1 MNVGILDARHSSKK
15 TVSVF
20 IPVFRES
27 KLLKP
32 LLEKL
37 IKDPYPCK
45 EIICIID
52 EPTQKSLE
60 TVETFKSKVKFI
72 VNGHRKG
79 KVNALN
85 EAYRFSTGEVLLFLD
100 GDCKLPDGSQS
111 FLEKVVDEIEKVE
124 ILDIKKKAL
133 RNSLMAKLTYY
144 DYFCH
149 SIGNYIFS
157 KTIGRCIAFNG
168 AAFAI
173 KRYAFDILGGFRRVL
188 SEDSDLAIRSFLKG
202 FKFKLS
208 KDIEVYTQVPPSLK
222 EWYTQRRRWGIG
234 AALWIRE
241 YYKTLAEI
249 VVKHPK
255 TLFSS
260 MFAVAPS
267 LTFLL
272 LNILPPTFS
281 YENFIVLLLSIAATK
296 LSFLIPSAYVALI
309 TLLLLKNILPLAI
322 SFAIVI
328 PLYWWASKK
337 LNYTFNPIEFS
348 LYYFLLSPLW
358 LLIVIISLIRTF
370 LIKDNNDI
378 LKTDWKI

>member
-1 MNVGILDARHSSKK
+1 MRARICDARDLPKK

-27 KLLKP
+27 ILLKP
-32 LLEKL
+32 LLENL
-37 IKDPYPCK
+37 IKDPYPHK

-60 TVETFKSKVKFI
+60 TVEKFKSKVRFI

-85 EAYRFSTGEVLLFLD
+85 EAYTFSTGEILLFLD
-100 GDCKLPDGSQS
+100 GDCKLPDSPQS
-111 FLEKVVDEIEKVE
+111 FLEKVVDEIRDVE
-124 ILDIKKKAL
+124 ILDIRKKTL
-133 RNSLMAKLTYY
+133 RNSLIAKLTYY

-173 KRYAFDILGGFRRVL
+173 KRYAFDMLGGFRRVL

-208 KDIEVYTQVPPSLK
+208 ENVEVYTQVPPSLK
-222 EWYTQRRRWGIG
+222 EWYVQRRRWGIG

-241 YYKTLAEI
+241 YYKTLAKI
-249 VVKHPK
+249 VVEHPK

-281 YENFIVLLLSIAATK
+281 YENFIVLLLTIAATK

-309 TLLLLKNILPLAI
+309 TLLLLKNVLPLAI
-322 SFAIVI
+322 SFTIVI

-348 LYYFLLSPLW
+348 LYYFFLSPLW
-358 LLIVIISLIRTF
+358 LLIVIISLIRSF
-370 LIKDNNDI
+370 LIKNDT
-378 LKTDWKI
+378 LKADWKI